1 MNATGIDYE
10 PRDYARKPLTEADI
24 RAIGGSQPLRE
35 VINPRSP
42 SFRKLGIER
51 DSIDDDQALELM
63 LENQN
68 LVRRPTL
75 AAGEVR
81 IFGFDADAYEELASA
96 EA

>member
-1 MNATGIDYE
+1 MDYE
-10 PRDYARKPLTEADI
+10 PRDYARKPLTEDDI
-24 RAIGGSQPLRE
+24 RTIAGPHSLRD

-63 LENQN
+63 LDNQN

-81 IFGFDADAYEELASA
+81 IFGFDADAYEELAGA

>member
-1 MNATGIDYE
+1 MDYE
-10 PRDYARKPLTEADI
+10 PRDYARKPLTADDI
-24 RAIGGSQPLRE
+24 RAIGGEHPLRE

-42 SFRKLGIER
+42 SFRKLGLER
-51 DSIDDDQALELM
+51 DSIDDAQALELM
-63 LENQN
+63 LGNQN

-75 AAGEVR
+75 AAGDVR

>member
-1 MNATGIDYE
+1 MNATGLEYE
-10 PRDYARKPLTEADI
+10 PRDYARKPLTEDDI
-24 RAIGGSQPLRE
+24 RAIAGSHGLRE

-51 DSIDDDQALELM
+51 DSIDDAQALALM
-63 LENQN
+63 LDNQN

-75 AAGEVR
+75 AAGDVR
-81 IFGFDADAYEELASA
+81 VFGFDAEAYEELAGA

>member
-1 MNATGIDYE
+1 MDYE
-10 PRDYARKPLTEADI
+10 PRDYARKPLTEDEI
-24 RAIGGSQPLRE
+24 RAIGGPHSLRE

-42 SFRKLGIER
+42 PFRKLGIER
-51 DSIDDDQALELM
+51 DSIDDAQALALM

-81 IFGFDADAYEELASA
+81 IFGFDPDAYQKLAGA

>member
-1 MNATGIDYE
+1 MNATGTDYE
-10 PRDYARKPLTEADI
+10 PRDYARTPLTADDI
-24 RAIGGSQPLRE
+24 RAIAGPHSLRE
-35 VINPRSP
+35 VINPRRP

-63 LENQN
+63 LDNQN

>member
-10 PRDYARKPLTEADI
+10 PRDYARKPLTEDDI
-24 RAIGGSQPLRE
+24 RAIGGAHPLRE

-42 SFRKLGIER
+42 SFRKLGLER
-51 DSIDDDQALELM
+51 DSIDDAQALELM

-75 AAGEVR
+75 AAGNVR
-81 IFGFDADAYEELASA
+81 IFGFVADAYEELASA
-96 EA
+96 EE

>member
-1 MNATGIDYE
+1 MDYE
-10 PRDYARKPLTEADI
+10 PRDYARKPLTADEI
-24 RAIGGSQPLRE
+24 RTIAGPHPLRE
-35 VINPRSP
+35 VMNPRSP

-51 DSIDDDQALELM
+51 DTIDDAQALELM
-63 LENQN
+63 LDNQN

>member
-1 MNATGIDYE
+1 MNATGLDYE
-10 PRDYARKPLTEADI
+10 PRDYARKPLTDDDI
-24 RAIGGSQPLRE
+24 RAIAGPHALRE
-35 VINPRSP
+35 VMNPRSP

-51 DSIDDDQALELM
+51 DSIDDAQALALM

-75 AAGEVR
+75 AAGDVR
-81 IFGFDADAYEELASA
+81 VFGFNADAYEELAGG

>member
-1 MNATGIDYE
+1 MDYE
-10 PRDYARKPLTEADI
+10 PRDYARKPLTDDEI
-24 RAIGGSQPLRE
+24 RAIGGSQALRE

-51 DSIDDDQALELM
+51 DSIDDALALELM

-68 LVRRPTL
+68 LVRRPVL
-75 AAGEVR
+75 AAGDVR
-81 IFGFDADAYEELASA
+81 IFGFDADAYEELAGA

>member
-1 MNATGIDYE
+1 MAYE
-10 PRDYARKPLTEADI
+10 PRDYARKPLTEDEI
-24 RAIGGSQPLRE
+24 RAIGGPHSLRD

-42 SFRKLGIER
+42 SFRKLGIKR

-75 AAGEVR
+75 AAGDVR
-81 IFGFDADAYEELASA
+81 IFGFDAEAYEEFASA

>member
-1 MNATGIDYE
+1 MNATGLEYA
-10 PRDYARKPLTEADI
+10 PRDYARKPLTENEI
-24 RAIGGSQPLRE
+24 RAIGGPYPLRE
-35 VINPRSP
+35 VMNPRSP

-51 DSIDDDQALELM
+51 EGIDDAQALELM

-75 AAGEVR
+75 AAGDVR
-81 IFGFDADAYEELASA
+81 VFGFDADAYEELAGA

>member
-1 MNATGIDYE
+1 MDYE
-10 PRDYARKPLTEADI
+10 PRDYARRPLTEDDI
-24 RAIGGSQPLRE
+24 RAIAGPHALRD
-35 VINPRSP
+35 VMNPRSP

-63 LENQN
+63 LDNQN

-75 AAGEVR
+75 AAGDVR
-81 IFGFDADAYEELASA
+81 IFGFDADGYEELASS

>member
-1 MNATGIDYE
+1 MNATGIEYE
-10 PRDYARKPLTEADI
+10 PRDYARKPLTEEDI
-24 RAIGGSQPLRE
+24 RAIGGSHPLRE

-51 DSIDDDQALELM
+51 DSIEDDQALALM
-63 LENQN
+63 LDNQN

-75 AAGEVR
+75 AAGDVR
-81 IFGFDADAYEELASA
+81 IFGFDAEAYEDLAGA

>member
-1 MNATGIDYE
+1 MDYE
-10 PRDYARKPLTEADI
+10 PRDYARKPLTEDDI
-24 RAIGGSQPLRE
+24 RAIAGPHALRE
-35 VINPRSP
+35 VMNPRSP

-51 DSIDDDQALELM
+51 DTIDDAQALELM
-63 LENQN
+63 LDNQN

-81 IFGFDADAYEELASA
+81 VFGFDADAYEELAGA

>member
-1 MNATGIDYE
+1 MDYE
-10 PRDYARKPLTEADI
+10 PRDYARKPLTADDI
-24 RAIGGSQPLRE
+24 RSIAGPHPLRE
-35 VINPRSP
+35 VMNPRSP

-51 DSIDDDQALELM
+51 DTIDDAQALELM
-63 LENQN
+63 LDNQN

-81 IFGFDADAYEELASA
+81 VFGFDADAYGELAGA

>member
-1 MNATGIDYE
+1 MDYE
-10 PRDYARKPLTEADI
+10 PRDYARKPLTADDI
-24 RAIGGSQPLRE
+24 RSIGGPHPLRE

-42 SFRKLGIER
+42 SFRKLGLER
-51 DSIDDDQALELM
+51 DSIDDAQALALM

-75 AAGEVR
+75 AAGDVR
-81 IFGFDADAYEELASA
+81 VFGFDADAYQELAGA

>member
-1 MNATGIDYE
+1 MDYE
-10 PRDYARKPLTEADI
+10 PRDYARKPLTADDI
-24 RAIGGSQPLRE
+24 RAIAGQHLLRE

-42 SFRKLGIER
+42 SFRKLRIER
-51 DSIDDDQALELM
+51 DSIDDAQALALM

-75 AAGEVR
+75 AAGDVR

-96 EA
+96 EG

>member
-1 MNATGIDYE
+1 MDYE
-10 PRDYARKPLTEADI
+10 PRDYARKPLTDDEI
-24 RAIGGSQPLRE
+24 RAIGGSQALRE

-51 DSIDDDQALELM
+51 DSIDDALALELM

-68 LVRRPTL
+68 LVRRPVL
-75 AAGEVR
+75 AAGDMR
-81 IFGFDADAYEELASA
+81 IFGFDADAYEELAGA

>member
-1 MNATGIDYE
+1 MNATGLAYE
-10 PRDYARKPLTEADI
+10 PRDYARKPLTEDDI
-24 RAIGGSQPLRE
+24 RAIGGSHALRD

-42 SFRKLGIER
+42 SFRKLRIER
-51 DSIDDDQALELM
+51 EAIDDAQALELM

-68 LVRRPTL
+68 LVRRPVL

-81 IFGFDADAYEELASA
+81 IFGFDADAYQDLAGA

>member
-1 MNATGIDYE
+1 MGYA
-10 PRDYARKPLTEADI
+10 PRDYARKPLTEDDI
-24 RAIGGSQPLRE
+24 RAIGGPHALRE

-51 DSIDDDQALELM
+51 DSIDDAQALALM

-68 LVRRPTL
+68 LVRRPVL
-75 AAGEVR
+75 AAGDVR
-81 IFGFDADAYEELASA
+81 IFGFDAAAYEELADA

>member
-1 MNATGIDYE
+1 MNATGVAYE
-10 PRDYARKPLTEADI
+10 PRDYARKPLTKDEI
-24 RAIGGSQPLRE
+24 RAIGGSHSLRE

-51 DSIDDDQALELM
+51 DSIDDTQALESM

-68 LVRRPTL
+68 LVRRPVL
-75 AAGEVR
+75 ADGEVR
-81 IFGFDADAYEELASA
+81 IFGFDPDAYQKLAGA